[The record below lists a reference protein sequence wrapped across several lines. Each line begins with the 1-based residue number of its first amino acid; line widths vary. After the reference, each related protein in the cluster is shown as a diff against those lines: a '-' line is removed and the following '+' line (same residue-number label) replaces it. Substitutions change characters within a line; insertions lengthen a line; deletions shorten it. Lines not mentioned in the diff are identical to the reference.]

1 MAKKKTTIK
10 KAGTKKGLKKK
21 RGLES
26 LPQDATAFVVF
37 EDATVTGG
45 GGFFDPLVVSTIASA
60 KDCSGTPTSL
70 TNFTFKANFNGY
82 ETSGAPEDPNATSSK
97 VLFYFPSWAG
107 SPPGLTADGLAV
119 TVLTK
124 KKVKVQR
131 A

>member
-1 MAKKKTTIK
+1 
-10 KAGTKKGLKKK
+10 
-21 RGLES
+21 
-26 LPQDATAFVVF
+26 
-37 EDATVTGG
+37 
-45 GGFFDPLVVSTIASA
+45 VSTIASA